1 MGRTLTAGLLLLGL
15 LLARPASPAPIELL
29 LLLDPGQSGPVY
41 SWSLLISVEEGYD
54 VGAVDLLTAG
64 FESFAVNAA
73 NPGISVLDTAFNPD
87 LSPFYPG
94 KQGVVINNTEN
105 GVAIAAGG
113 STHVLLGTF
122 FGPATTSPPV
132 GLFDGEE
139 AFGGTVYDM
148 FLRTRPPG
156 EASLSAYPLASL
168 SFAAIG
174 APEPSGSAL
183 CAAALSALAGLRAL
197 RTARRRDA

>member
-1 MGRTLTAGLLLLGL
+1 MGRTLAAGLLLLGL

-54 VGAVDLLTAG
+54 VGATDFLTAG

-73 NPGISVLDTAFNPD
+73 NPGISVLDSAFNPD
-87 LSPFYPG
+87 LSPLYPG
-94 KQGVVINNTEN
+94 KQAVVINNTDI
-105 GVAIAAGG
+105 GVTIAAGG
-113 STHVLLGTF
+113 STNVLLGTF
-122 FGPATTSPPV
+122 FGPANTAPPV
-132 GLFDGEE
+132 GIFDGEE
-139 AFGGTVYDM
+139 AFGATVYD
-148 FLRTRPPG
+148 PYG
-156 EASLSAYPLASL
+156 SAYPLASL